1 VDLQLSALV
10 DRLRSSLFFVP
21 TVLVVLGAGLGQL
34 MVAIDSHL
42 GEEAHTLP
50 FVLTSTV
57 QSAREVLAVV
67 ASATNAGILHPDLL

>member
-1 VDLQLSALV
+1 
-10 DRLRSSLFFVP
+10 
-21 TVLVVLGAGLGQL
+21 
-34 MVAIDSHL
+34 MVAIDSYL

-67 ASATNAGILHPDLL
+67 ASATITVAGIAFSVSLLVI